1 LGSRVRE
8 RTGFDMAAKR
18 FSFAINVLRL
28 TNLARDLL
36 WVTPEAASVRARS
49 FALPAERLRAR

>member
-1 LGSRVRE
+1 
-8 RTGFDMAAKR
+8 MAAKR